1 MMVLSGQKFDG
12 AMEAGI
18 IQIKLPGSATQE
30 QVHQVY
36 LAARGTWP
44 GKISGHT
51 TKNGIMHIVVPRK
64 TALQVAMK
72 VNKALGNKYEVKYG
86 EGYYSFPQ
94 KEDYDY
100 ASEQGILS
108 GKLPSTRE
116 DASELRAEASRLI
129 QSELAK
135 RGVRFSIKRD
145 ELDRAGSAVAG
156 TTLGRQGGSE
166 RPDVDGDRTDGIG
179 STGSVREGS
188 RPGAVNAIGIHYSGQ
203 QRESIS
209 SSHFGTGLS
218 GAEEARVAQARD
230 PRIKQ
235 RIYFYVNTGRGINP
249 EAGVGSHAHR
259 FELTNLYDLHADP
272 LDIVAKYGNDL
283 SAFESAVIDA
293 GFNGYLSQLHG
304 IAVLLGQR
312 VVTPDYI
319 GSGIKPAVPLAGR
332 AEPSLADRHDL
343 PSGRMKGSEWQK
355 ALPEMDL
362 SHLDQDAYYY
372 KDALLERPRF
382 SAARTSAFYSQL
394 ARAVEQAP
402 DRIFGPAQQVKLW
415 LLSNAGKLGV
425 KRDEIQW
432 TGITDWLD
440 GQKGKVSKGDI
451 AEYLRTGGVRVE
463 EVMLGKGGKIVAA
476 VVRRRLEE
484 EIERLADD
492 VSSDYWYDT
501 LYEQAAAQGVELS
514 DLDMVER
521 EELLDRRVARCLQGG
536 HDAGR
541 GREHRRQGNS
551 WEDR

>member
-1 MMVLSGQKFDG
+1 M
-12 AMEAGI
+12 
-18 IQIKLPGSATQE
+18 
-30 QVHQVY
+30 
-36 LAARGTWP
+36 
-44 GKISGHT
+44 
-51 TKNGIMHIVVPRK
+51 N
-64 TALQVAMK
+64 
-72 VNKALGNKYEVKYG
+72 
-86 EGYYSFPQ
+86 
-94 KEDYDY
+94 
-100 ASEQGILS
+100 SE
-108 GKLPSTRE
+108 
-116 DASELRAEASRLI
+116 ELERVRNSQDSRL
-129 QSELAK
+129 K
-135 RGVRFSIKRD
+135 
-145 ELDRAGSAVAG
+145 
-156 TTLGRQGGSE
+156 
-166 RPDVDGDRTDGIG
+166 
-179 STGSVREGS
+179 
-188 RPGAVNAIGIHYSGQ
+188 H
-203 QRESIS
+203 
-209 SSHFGTGLS
+209 
-218 GAEEARVAQARD
+218 
-230 PRIKQ
+230 
-235 RIYFYVNTGRGINP
+235 RIYFYVNGGRGINP
-249 EAGVGSHAHR
+249 EQGVGAHAHQA
-259 FELTNLYDLHADP
+259 ELHHLYDLESDPRDFGLIADSNERESKI
-272 LDIVAKYGNDL
+272 LDSGYSGTVAP
-283 SAFESAVIDA
+283 SR
-293 GFNGYLSQLHG
+293 G
-304 IAVLLGQR
+304 IAVL
-312 VVTPDYI
+312 I
-319 GSGIKPAVPLAGR
+319 GPRSIPVEYKGYGRPEVAQTER
-332 AEPSLADRHDL
+332 AEPSAYGKAQRTLADRHDL